1 MIIIDLNEEQIEE
14 IETRLSSYDEK
25 YITYKMNGCI
35 QIGVEDDGRL
45 IAGLDAVITA
55 YRRAQVRLSTFHLHQ
70 KNGLGSV
77 CLPRLFHC

>member
-35 QIGVEDDGRL
+35 QRREL
-45 IAGLDAVITA
+45 IDESEI
-55 YRRAQVRLSTFHLHQ
+55 
-70 KNGLGSV
+70 
-77 CLPRLFHC
+77 

>member
-35 QIGVEDDGRL
+35 QIGVEE
-45 IAGLDAVITA
+45 
-55 YRRAQVRLSTFHLHQ
+55 
-70 KNGLGSV
+70 N
-77 CLPRLFHC
+77 